1 MTNPSLESHFKTD
14 LPKVSSLKN
23 NNSTLKAN
31 EENDNYQCS
40 KIFIRN
46 HHQKSAHNDHIKTAD
61 CKLFISMKRI
71 KMLRKNRMFQ
81 GYHHKY
87 HIVVTTGI
95 IQVNKK
101 QPAKID
107 IDQKKRKN
115 NRRIFQ

>member
-71 KMLRKNRMFQ
+71 KMLLKNRMFQ

-87 HIVVTTGI
+87 HIVVTTEI

-115 NRRIFQ
+115 KRRIFQ